1 MNTFQRSWWTW
12 WPLHVCTLDISD
24 SMTIVIISVIITIVI
39 VKNYYRDSGHV
50 VSAMCI
56 WHCPVSTH
64 PQPHEKHAKMVR
76 NISDEIDLDKELE
89 VFLMEGF
96 NSDVREYLVF
106 LLQVENAQN
115 LYPIFSFTI
124 VIIVF
129 TVVQVSIKYRDS

>member
-1 MNTFQRSWWTW
+1 
-12 WPLHVCTLDISD
+12 
-24 SMTIVIISVIITIVI
+24 
-39 VKNYYRDSGHV
+39 
-50 VSAMCI
+50 
-56 WHCPVSTH
+56 
-64 PQPHEKHAKMVR
+64 MVR